1 MNQAQTLIEMT
12 KRLGPYSSRMA
23 TVAITSGKGGVGKT
37 NVVVNIAVSLARRGY
52 RILLLDADFGLGNI
66 DILLGL
72 DPPKDISDLL
82 YKGIPVEEVLVK
94 YEGISIIPAASG
106 VQTLAEVSDEM
117 EERLH
122 RALESLNEQT
132 DLLIIDTAAGISDN
146 VISLLLSSDDIV
158 LVVSTEP
165 TSIVDAYAV
174 IKVMA
179 DLDANKR
186 FWVVANMVENADEGT
201 ELFRKLAN
209 AAQRFLGKTIRYLT
223 YIRKDKKIVEAVRAQ
238 QPVVALYPQAS
249 VSRDFSRLSLEMI
262 RNIPFKKVKKLN
274 ETR

>member
-52 RILLLDADFGLGNI
+52 KILLLDADFGLGNI

-72 DPPKDISDLL
+72 DPPRDISDVL
-82 YKGIPVEEVLVK
+82 YKGIPMEDVLIT
-94 YEGISIIPAASG
+94 YEGVSIVPAASG
-106 VQTLAEVSDEM
+106 VQTLAEVSSEM
-117 EERLH
+117 EEKLH
-122 RALESLNEQT
+122 QSLEGLNDRM
-132 DLLIIDTAAGISDN
+132 DLLMIDTAAGISDN
-146 VISLLLSSDDIV
+146 VVSLLLSSDDIV

-174 IKVMA
+174 IKVMTE
-179 DLDANKR
+179 LDAGKR

-209 AAQRFLGKTIRYLT
+209 AAQRFLGKKIQYLSHL
-223 YIRKDKKIVEAVRAQ
+223 RKDRKIVEAVRAQ
-238 QPVVALYPQAS
+238 QPVVLLYPQSS
-249 VSRDFSRLSLEMI
+249 VSRDFSRLSMELI
-262 RNIPFKKVKKLN
+262 RNLQLKKVI
-274 ETR
+274 EGR